1 MDKVFSKPMQ
11 PLKNMTNDDLLKEN
25 RLLREQLQDF
35 LERAHQNQQIML
47 RHQSLDLKLIGANS
61 FRELI
66 TTIFTTLAET
76 SDLDVVTLHLIDHKG
91 SLREV
96 LLDLKLDL
104 DEFPSLVFVSNAL
117 ELGALEKNLSKPLLG
132 AYKEHAHAAFF
143 ATCSKKPASVAVIP
157 LVRHNKPIGCLN
169 IGSNDAL
176 RFNPNM
182 ATDFIENLASIIAIC
197 LENVINSERLTY
209 IGLTDALTNVSNRRF
224 VEQRMLEEIGRARRQ
239 QYSIACMYLDIDFF
253 KKINDQYGHQSGDD
267 VLREVASRIKAEL
280 RLSDTL
286 GRFGGE
292 EFVVILV
299 NTHLHDAIQVAERIR
314 QSIEAKPFLLSMVGS
329 CATSIS
335 IGISTLTESN
345 NHGDIA
351 NCANELLWRADRALY
366 DAKDQGR
373 NRVCYLEERPLT

>member
-1 MDKVFSKPMQ
+1 MDNVFTKPMQ
-11 PLKNMTNDDLLKEN
+11 NQKSMTTDDILKEN

-61 FRELI
+61 FRDLI
-66 TTIFTTLAET
+66 ITIFTTLAET

-117 ELGALEKNLSKPLLG
+117 ELGALEKGLSKPLLG
-132 AYKEHAHAAFF
+132 AYKEHAHATFF

-176 RFNPNM
+176 RFTPNM

-299 NTHLHDAIQVAERIR
+299 NTNLHDAIQVAERIR
-314 QSIEAKPFLLSMVGS
+314 LSIASKAFLLSMVGS
-329 CATSIS
+329 CETSIS

-345 NHGDIA
+345 NHGDISS
-351 NCANELLWRADRALY
+351 CANELLWRADRALY

-373 NRVCYLEERPLT
+373 NRVCYLEERAPT